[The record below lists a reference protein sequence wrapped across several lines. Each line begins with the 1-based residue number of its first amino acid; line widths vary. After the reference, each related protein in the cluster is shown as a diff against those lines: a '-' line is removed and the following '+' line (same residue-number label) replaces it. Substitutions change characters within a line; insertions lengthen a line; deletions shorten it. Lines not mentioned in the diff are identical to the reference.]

1 MATRS
6 PISISVIKA
15 LFAASPNV
23 CAYVPCDEKLTDP
36 GWKETNAEIAHICGE
51 RPGAPRYDSG
61 LSIEERNSYDNLM
74 LLCPKHHKLIDRLD
88 PDGHPVEVLR
98 EMKAKSELH
107 GSSSRAWATDEEL
120 GRLALI
126 VVLSTSGDAPPIG
139 SQPGPRLTVRRAGQR
154 VVMSNVGSGAASMIV
169 VVDEAEGTNSPV
181 LLSEVPS
188 SLPTGGRFN
197 IGHWAQTYGTASFAT
212 LSVAW
217 QDQGGDT
224 YVERYPIN

>member
-1 MATRS
+1 
-6 PISISVIKA
+6 
-15 LFAASPNV
+15 
-23 CAYVPCDEKLTDP
+23 
-36 GWKETNAEIAHICGE
+36 
-51 RPGAPRYDSG
+51 
-61 LSIEERNSYDNLM
+61 
-74 LLCPKHHKLIDRLD
+74 
-88 PDGHPVEVLR
+88 
-98 EMKAKSELH
+98 
-107 GSSSRAWATDEEL
+107 
-120 GRLALI
+120 
-126 VVLSTSGDAPPIG
+126 
-139 SQPGPRLTVRRAGQR
+139 
-154 VVMSNVGSGAASMIV
+154 MIV